1 MFIKCAYFD
10 LDGTLLS
17 DGITLTNRTLMAIE
31 YLKSKGTKIGIAT
44 GRSLFFSD
52 YFAKV
57 LNVDL
62 PLVCVNG
69 AWMVE
74 PKTFSTISTKFIDS
88 KTKFEL
94 LDLLKKENKDFLVY
108 TTSGAYTSSENLPFW
123 KRLMKMQDQIAER
136 KIKSNL
142 KFEMKVVK
150 DKIFYLKQDLLKILI
165 CVDDVSEKVR
175 IENLLKAFPTVS
187 FASSQSGIIDIFNSE
202 ADKAFGIE
210 SAINNFKINKRE
222 VMVFGDNENDINMF
236 KMFPTLSVALKNA
249 DYSVRKEAKYVT
261 EFTCEEE
268 GVADFIFKKF

>member
-10 LDGTLLS
+10 LDGTLVC
-17 DGITLTNRTLMAIE
+17 DGITLTNRTIMAIQF
-31 YLKSKGTKIGIAT
+31 LKSKGTKIGIAT
-44 GRSLFFSD
+44 GRSLFFAD

-57 LNVDL
+57 LDVDL

-69 AWMVE
+69 AWIVE
-74 PKTFSTISTKFIDS
+74 PKGFSTISTKFIDP

-94 LDLLKKENKDFLVY
+94 IDLLRKENKDFLVY
-108 TTSGAYTSSENLPFW
+108 TTSGAYSSSENLPFW
-123 KRLMKMQDQIAER
+123 KKLIKMQEQIADK

-142 KFEMKVVK
+142 KFEMKVIKEKV
-150 DKIFYLKQDLLKILI
+150 FYLKQDLLKILI
-165 CVDDVSEKVR
+165 CVDSPAEKVKF
-175 IENLLKAFPTVS
+175 ENMLKSFPTIS
-187 FASSQSGIIDIFNSE
+187 FASSQTGIIDIFNSE
-202 ADKAFGIE
+202 ADKSFGIE
-210 SAINNFKINKRE
+210 SAINSFRINKRE

-249 DYSVRKEAKYVT
+249 DYSVRKEAKYIT